1 MKDIFKSWCSERPLL
16 VLFQLELST
25 MKRCPPPTILTTV
38 QKQCENPCKGIQN
51 SLGFLIP
58 CHRFLIPGTGIPVL
72 VSGIWILDSGFQSLV
87 GFRILWTVF
96 RIPRPRISVFTLS
109 KFFPDFGFHEQN
121 FPHSGIRNPDFL
133 TWGEMWQ
140 NRNSYFVDCRLSH
153 LRKGF

>member
-1 MKDIFKSWCSERPLL
+1 MFWAAI
-16 VLFQLELST
+16 LSSFSVRT
-25 MKRCPPPTILTTV
+25 FYNETLPSHCPTILTTV
-38 QKQCENPCKGIQN
+38 QKQCVKPCKGIQKSWILDTMPSIPDSRYWN
-51 SLGFLIP
+51 SSL
-58 CHRFLIPGTGIPVL
+58 
-72 VSGIWILDSGFQSLV
+72 SQWNLDSGFQSLV

-121 FPHSGIRNPDFL
+121 FQHSGIRNPDFL

>member
-1 MKDIFKSWCSERPLL
+1 MPSIPDSRYWNSS
-16 VLFQLELST
+16 LS
-25 MKRCPPPTILTTV
+25 
-38 QKQCENPCKGIQN
+38 QWN
-51 SLGFLIP
+51 
-58 CHRFLIPGTGIPVL
+58 
-72 VSGIWILDSGFQSLV
+72 LDSGFQSLV

-109 KFFPDFGFHEQN
+109 KFLPDFGFHEQN

-153 LRKGF
+153 LRKKGFRRAYIKGKTGSSAFPSTLIFCECSAMRLDWFSRTVQTYFLSQYKSLKTKAIRTLSHVQ